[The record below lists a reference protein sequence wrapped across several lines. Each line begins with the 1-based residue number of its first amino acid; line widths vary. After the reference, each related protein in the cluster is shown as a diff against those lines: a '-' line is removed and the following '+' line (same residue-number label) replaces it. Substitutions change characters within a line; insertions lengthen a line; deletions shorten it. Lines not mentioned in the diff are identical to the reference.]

1 MKVGAVVGSITV
13 ALVLCSSALAAT
25 NPNQQ
30 GLSQAQIDQ
39 GCTRNGRYVSC
50 PSQMQRVEVAPMQ
63 RVEATPIRRVEA
75 APIRRVEAAPVQRN
89 RPAQQTQ
96 SQPNTQVQ
104 ANQRGKVIDPKG
116 QGLNQAQINA
126 MEQQRRLMW
135 NATGGGMV
143 YR

>member
-1 MKVGAVVGSITV
+1 MQVETVVGSITV
-13 ALVLCSSALAAT
+13 VLVLCSSALAAT

-63 RVEATPIRRVEA
+63 RVEAT
-75 APIRRVEAAPVQRN
+75 PIRRVEAAPVQRN